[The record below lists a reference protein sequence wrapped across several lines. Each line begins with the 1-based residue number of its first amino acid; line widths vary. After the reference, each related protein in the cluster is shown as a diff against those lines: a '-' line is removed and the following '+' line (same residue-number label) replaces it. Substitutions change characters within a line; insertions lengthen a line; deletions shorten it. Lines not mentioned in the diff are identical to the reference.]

1 MGFSGKKSKSQA
13 RFSIAVSVPCKFLQ
27 VGAHA
32 PGAICRTSTALDRRE
47 VEAVE
52 AIDRERTDL
61 PRVVAEAA

>member
-47 VEAVE
+47 VEA
-52 AIDRERTDL
+52 IDRERTDL
-61 PRVVAEAA
+61 PRVAAEAA